1 MSRLYLLFA
10 VDAEAYDPI
19 VAAITNIFF
28 VLSAIL
34 MLKSDGALV
43 GGDSNNQLGRCM
55 QPAHNGPPSTITC
68 MHYLTLHYITLHYI
82 TLHYM
87 YAASAQWPAEYQTCA
102 QTHGNARRCP
112 LKYQP
117 VFVTGAKP

>member
-1 MSRLYLLFA
+1 MYA
-10 VDAEAYDPI
+10 AGAQWPAEYHY
-19 VAAITNIFF
+19 
-28 VLSAIL
+28 
-34 MLKSDGALV
+34 MYAL
-43 GGDSNNQLGRCM
+43 
-55 QPAHNGPPSTITC
+55 PYI
-68 MHYLTLHYITLHYI
+68 TLHYITLYYI